1 MFLIRKANKDDEPTI
16 LSLWTQLIEYH
27 RSIEAFRPARWDRL
41 PDEVIR
47 PLLTAVWEQPESRA
61 AFVANTEGRVLGF
74 VYTQIKE
81 AGHCPANIDAL
92 FVTGDERSRGAGQ
105 ALLDA
110 ALEWCRAHGA
120 NEVSLDCI
128 WPNDLAHRFYENR
141 GFRPLLITHV
151 LQLEPSDQTR
161 IRIANTADVSAVTR
175 IVECAYRHYIPRMG
189 KPPGPMLDD
198 YSARASEGVVWVI
211 EDAKTIVGI
220 LVLLPK
226 PDHLLLDNIAVSP
239 SHQGRGFGRRLL
251 EFAEA
256 EALRQ
261 GYQEIRLYTHET
273 MIENQRLYAA
283 IGYKETGH
291 GTETGYERVFMR
303 KQLVG

>member
-1 MFLIRKANKDDEPTI
+1 MFLIRKANREDEATI
-16 LSLWTQLIEYH
+16 LGLWIQLIEYH

-41 PDEVIR
+41 PDQVIR
-47 PLLTAVWEQPESRA
+47 PLLIAAWEQPERRA
-61 AFVANTEGRVLGF
+61 AFVADTEGRVLGF

-92 FVTGDERSRGAGQ
+92 FVTGDERSGGAGE

-120 NEVSLDCI
+120 HEVSLDCI
-128 WPNDLAHRFYENR
+128 WPNDLARRFYENR
-141 GFRPLLITHV
+141 GFRPLLITYV
-151 LQLEPSDQTR
+151 LQLEPCDQKQ
-161 IRIANTADVSAVTR
+161 IRVANTADVPAIAR
-175 IVECAYRHYIPRMG
+175 IVEYAYQHYIQRMG

-198 YSARASEGVVWVI
+198 YSTRALERVVWVI

-220 LVLLPK
+220 LVLLSK

-256 EALRQ
+256 EALRR
-261 GYQEIRLYTHET
+261 GYQEIRLYTHAT
-273 MIENQRLYAA
+273 MTENQQLYTA
-283 IGYKETGH
+283 IGYEETGRDN
-291 GTETGYERVFMR
+291 EAGYERVFMR
-303 KQLVG
+303 KRLAG